1 MKDGGECL
9 KKHTEKTKIRQ
20 TAEEFIAGK
29 VCIGFNK
36 PVDGAKIGGG
46 TYGVNWE
53 AYTSLTVEFVSF
65 IASR

>member
-1 MKDGGECL
+1 MKN
-9 KKHTEKTKIRQ
+9 HNEKTKIHQ
-20 TAEEFIAGK
+20 TAEDFIAWK
-29 VCIGFNK
+29 VSVGLNK